1 MDRFSLSIYRLVN
14 IFLDDVISKRILSLA
29 YYKYI
34 YIYIYIDNQKIQLP
48 KSTEQSDILSKKKKK
63 RTIRHA
69 LIN

>member
-34 YIYIYIDNQKIQLP
+34 YIYIDNQKIQLP

-63 RTIRHA
+63 KNNQTC
-69 LIN
+69 IN

>member
-29 YYKYI
+29 YYK